1 MEFFNLK
8 QPPGANKYPQYTTVY
23 SKYTAVYSRVYG
35 RILRYWSLEHTAVY
49 PKSPKWGIFKHNIDH
64 HNWQTRGIPQPTYAC
79 IVHYTFVPTCTCHI
93 PLSPKTPFFTRIL
106 PGIPGMPRYAHHMD
120 GCCSPGC
127 TAACGGGCGV
137 APAPMAPAAVVGGA
151 AGGGYP
157 QPTGCMGKWVTL
169 KYPCSSSNTKRKM
182 QSQKNRN
189 HQKKRTKRNK
199 SLCLSMHFKL
209 EAHLK
214 CVVIARYFQL
224 YIAIS
229 RVPALEDN
237 SIARAIVVIARTQ

>member
-1 MEFFNLK
+1 MRSAHNET
-8 QPPGANKYPQYTTVY
+8 ASTHNKSVARATETIVR
-23 SKYTAVYSRVYG
+23 TAS
-35 RILRYWSLEHTAVY
+35 
-49 PKSPKWGIFKHNIDH
+49 
-64 HNWQTRGIPQPTYAC
+64 
-79 IVHYTFVPTCTCHI
+79 TCGWMLH
-93 PLSPKTPFFTRIL
+93 
-106 PGIPGMPRYAHHMD
+106 GVVD

-127 TAACGGGCGV
+127 KAACGGGCGV
-137 APAPMAPAAVVGGA
+137 APAPVAPAAVVGGV

-157 QPTGCMGKWVTL
+157 QPTGCMGKRVTL

-214 CVVIARYFQL
+214 CVVIARHFQL

-229 RVPALEDN
+229 RVPALEYGM
-237 SIARAIVVIARTQ
+237 ARAIVVIARTR